1 MQTYQVLKV
10 FVSCPSDMEE
20 ESKIAEEVISRVNDT
35 CKDTLGIMLDTEN
48 WKNYPPITP
57 GLPEERI
64 QDILNERVKQCHI
77 FLLMLYRR
85 YGSVEPGQTKSN
97 TEREVEIAI
106 KRLQEKRQLMFLSYF
121 KNIPPN
127 IDPGTQ
133 QRKVKRLRES
143 LRKQGIWFSK
153 YSSQHEFRSLLAH
166 DLYNTVLRFRFSK
179 SKYKAISDFWQLGVT
194 EEDERNQAPRLLI
207 VYPPVSTAFMGQEDR
222 DRLWLRR
229 LVPNVVFEDFKA
241 MQKIEKSLRLIGF
254 RNFKFFSTA
263 SAPTEMEHVNRLW
276 LCLPR
281 NPEGLR
287 HLQRYERKAKFRFTP
302 AVGDSGAEL
311 HWRRSLRHN
320 EFFRVHS
327 PLAKYLEEQR
337 HDKAGGE
344 WSLDKARVIAKD
356 FAVIARFS
364 DTSRGAE
371 AAKESG
377 TLKDYFVAGIRGL
390 GTWGAAWYLD
400 RRYNKFRNCEEDQTI
415 QILLEVTYRDER
427 IVEVE
432 DVSDK
437 PEEYFA
443 EQNRIESVREFI
455 LKSRKIS

>member
-1 MQTYQVLKV
+1 
-10 FVSCPSDMEE
+10 
-20 ESKIAEEVISRVNDT
+20 
-35 CKDTLGIMLDTEN
+35 
-48 WKNYPPITP
+48 
-57 GLPEERI
+57 
-64 QDILNERVKQCHI
+64 
-77 FLLMLYRR
+77 
-85 YGSVEPGQTKSN
+85 
-97 TEREVEIAI
+97 
-106 KRLQEKRQLMFLSYF
+106 
-121 KNIPPN
+121 
-127 IDPGTQ
+127 
-133 QRKVKRLRES
+133 
-143 LRKQGIWFSK
+143 
-153 YSSQHEFRSLLAH
+153 
-166 DLYNTVLRFRFSK
+166 
-179 SKYKAISDFWQLGVT
+179 
-194 EEDERNQAPRLLI
+194 
-207 VYPPVSTAFMGQEDR
+207 
-222 DRLWLRR
+222 
-229 LVPNVVFEDFKA
+229 VVFEDFKA